1 MDTHENILLK
11 EIKTRKLTLKKEL
24 EKLCVELGFPKCL
37 SKKFEKTVID
47 GVHTLALIQ
56 ETKPQL
62 NYRVKADRQMQTDE
76 CNICLNEH
84 FNLIYC

>member
-37 SKKFEKTVID
+37 SKKFDKTVID
-47 GVHTLALIQ
+47 GVHTLELI
-56 ETKPQL
+56 
-62 NYRVKADRQMQTDE
+62 
-76 CNICLNEH
+76 
-84 FNLIYC
+84 